1 MISKI
6 GSLIETIE
14 KKEKLIAQI
23 KQAYKEKTG
32 EEIYISEM
40 KSSNEGKKHKEEES
54 YIHPNLKFNS
64 FKDKVTTLKLPDIS
78 DRETRLR
85 LDKLRRMKDTKTL
98 FKEADLS
105 HFEGKDM
112 NTDLL
117 YKVIDGFKALRSV
130 EEVDLSHNGL
140 GDEFI
145 DVISEFLMLKGL
157 TKIDLSFNKLTK
169 GSVKK
174 LVATLKGCKRLL
186 KLDVSYNE
194 FNVDRYSCILVC
206 GALKECDKIM
216 HFGINDASGDSS
228 IRFINNHP
236 SLTSVNLEDS
246 LFKKKNWE
254 SLSKIIANRKKF
266 KIENLSLKFCTIR
279 LKSAQSLIRAF
290 ERNITLKKLNLYNTG
305 IDDDCGS
312 QIIFAF
318 SKNVTLEELNL
329 GANKLRK
336 NFCKAFGAVLRV
348 NYTLREVNIT
358 KNHLITRDDYFF
370 ILEGL
375 VNNQSITSLGDL
387 IDMKIGVKCREC
399 TEKLLNM
406 NKNIEWRELE
416 QIKKNKSKLYF
427 SNVGNEYLQYEEKYE
442 EELKLEEEKN
452 EKETESEE
460 KKEVKKEENKLKKTK
475 DKSKENYKESVKKI
489 LKEYP
494 NKYFKESIDKL
505 HYKEK
510 KEKEK
515 DDNNINNNKISTQKI
530 SNLSLNNY
538 NKQGKYIVPYS
549 FEKTNYIKELEK
561 YQEENA
567 DGKNKRKKPA
577 PKSAAKVQKGKRG
590 KKVEPTL
597 LNVIASIA
605 QEEFD
610 KDEELK
616 EFGRLSIGNKE
627 AYEESYFGNS
637 DEEIT
642 YGNVDLEKYEVD
654 NKEEQNLIEK
664 YNLNENNF
672 SSEFQEQTPFYY

>member
-14 KKEKLIAQI
+14 NDEKLIAYI

-32 EEIYISEM
+32 EDIVIPDFKLLSERQM
-40 KSSNEGKKHKEEES
+40 RKEEES
-54 YIHPNLKFNS
+54 DTHPNLKFNS
-64 FKDKVTTLKLPDIS
+64 FKDKVIAMNLPDIN

-85 LDKLRRMKDTKTL
+85 LDKLRRMKDTKIL
-98 FKEADLS
+98 IKESDLS

-112 NTDLL
+112 SPDLL
-117 YKVIDGFKALRSV
+117 YKIIDGFKALRSI
-130 EEVDLSHNGL
+130 EEINLSHNGL

-145 DVISEFLMLKGL
+145 DVISDFLMLKGL
-157 TKIDLSFNKLTK
+157 TKINLSFNKLTK
-169 GSVKK
+169 ASVKK

-186 KLDVSYNE
+186 YLDVSYNE

-206 GALKECDKIM
+206 GALKECDKIQ

-228 IRFINNHP
+228 LRFINNHP
-236 SLTSVNLEDS
+236 TLTSVNLEDS

-290 ERNITLKKLNLYNTG
+290 EKNITLKYLNLYNTG
-305 IDDDCGS
+305 IDDDCGPE
-312 QIIFAF
+312 IIFAF
-318 SKNVTLEELNL
+318 SKNGILEELDL

-348 NYTLREVNIT
+348 NYTLRKVNIT

-370 ILEGL
+370 VLEGL
-375 VNNQSITSLGDL
+375 VNNQSIISLGDL

-399 TEKLLNM
+399 TEKLLNL
-406 NKNIEWRELE
+406 NKNIDWRDLEL
-416 QIKKNKSKLYF
+416 IKKTKSNLYF

-442 EELKLEEEKN
+442 QEIKIEEERK
-452 EKETESEE
+452 EKEKEKEKEKGE
-460 KKEVKKEENKLKKTK
+460 KKDDIKNKKEKN
-475 DKSKENYKESVKKI
+475 KENYKESVKKI

-505 HYKEK
+505 HYQKNKE
-510 KEKEK
+510 
-515 DDNNINNNKISTQKI
+515 DNLNNHINLNQKM
-530 SNLSLNNY
+530 SNLSINNY
-538 NKQGKYIVPYS
+538 NQQGKFIVPYS
-549 FEKTNYIKELEK
+549 LEKTNYIKELEK

-567 DGKNKRKKPA
+567 GGKNKRKKVP
-577 PKSAAKVQKGKRG
+577 PKSAGKIKKGKAG

-597 LNVIASIA
+597 LNIVASIA
-605 QEEFD
+605 QEQFD
-610 KDEELK
+610 QDEDLK
-616 EFGRLSIGNKE
+616 EFGRISTGQKE
-627 AYEESYFGNS
+627 AYEENYFGNT
-637 DEEIT
+637 EEDIT
-642 YGNVDLEKYEVD
+642 YGNIDLEKNEID
-654 NKEEQNLIEK
+654 FKDEQNFIEK
-664 YNLNENNF
+664 YNLIENNF
-672 SSEFQEQTPFYY
+672 SNEFQEQTPFYY